1 VKARQRG
8 SKPVFDDMGTWLHA
22 QLTRIFGKSR
32 LAGAIRYALARMKK
46 LRPFASTLK
55 GSPPSGSM

>member
-1 VKARQRG
+1 
-8 SKPVFDDMGTWLHA
+8 MGTWLHA